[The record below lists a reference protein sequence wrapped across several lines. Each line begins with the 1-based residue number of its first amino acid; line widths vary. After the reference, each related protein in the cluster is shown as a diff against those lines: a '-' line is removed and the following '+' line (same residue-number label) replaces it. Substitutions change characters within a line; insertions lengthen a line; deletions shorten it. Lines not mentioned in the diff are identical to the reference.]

1 MRSTCEDG
9 GYDGCNRDG
18 SGDEANDDGGA
29 GGDYHDCD
37 GDVRIIFLED
47 VKPTW
52 VLYPC
57 S

>member
-37 GDVRIIFLED
+37 GDVRIIFFGRCQTYLGF
-47 VKPTW
+47 VS
-52 VLYPC
+52 L
-57 S
+57 